1 MARRLKRRMNMAEV
15 KYDPNCEA
23 GSTPEQRIASRLRNS
38 GDTKHAD
45 HVVQKGDGPT
55 RAFTNIHHS
64 GSQQHV
70 KPSAGHT
77 VPTPKADNRGRFP
90 EAEDR

>member
-1 MARRLKRRMNMAEV
+1 MAEV

-45 HVVQKGDGPT
+45 HVIQKGDGPT
-55 RAFTNIHHS
+55 RTFTNIHHS
-64 GSQQHV
+64 GQQQHV
-70 KPSAGHT
+70 KPT
-77 VPTPKADNRGRFP
+77 DIRTQPTPKDKVR
-90 EAEDR
+90 